1 MPFSCPSLVEGFL
14 PTWNRVRSQT
24 CYLRPHLIRFLRSDL
39 LRGIALDPGHAHGS
53 NVVRLSAPFS
63 SPFLIAH
70 SQTSIQ
76 GRNSKLRVGLRC
88 LLSIGKEASN
98 AMKGIFPISPLLL
111 PVDWSFFP
119 FQLLFWMESEFRW
132 RRCSLIKRSL
142 SKKDLPIST
151 LLATDSDR

>member
-1 MPFSCPSLVEGFL
+1 MILG
-14 PTWNRVRSQT
+14 T
-24 CYLRPHLIRFLRSDL
+24 HMD
-39 LRGIALDPGHAHGS
+39 
-53 NVVRLSAPFS
+53 VVRLSAPFS

-119 FQLLFWMESEFRW
+119 IAFLNGIRVQVKKVLPHQKVSFKE
-132 RRCSLIKRSL
+132 RSSNFYSSRYRL
-142 SKKDLPIST
+142 
-151 LLATDSDR
+151 